1 MLEITLNYRP
11 LSIATSDR
19 EWINES
25 RWYIVWT
32 IRVYPHGNP
41 SALNLQIKWSISMKE
56 TSAQHMN
63 QRIDRK
69 IPTSG
74 VPRTQ
79 SRMWSQAEL
88 AADNALDSFL
98 ALMIAAPRCWT
109 VAMNSPCSLWVKK
122 LMWILQCTQTK
133 QNYQNK

>member
-1 MLEITLNYRP
+1 
-11 LSIATSDR
+11 
-19 EWINES
+19 
-25 RWYIVWT
+25 
-32 IRVYPHGNP
+32 
-41 SALNLQIKWSISMKE
+41 MKE
-56 TSAQHMN
+56 TSAQYMN
-63 QRIDRK
+63 PRIDRK

-109 VAMNSPCSLWVKK
+109 VAMNSPCNL
-122 LMWILQCTQTK
+122 
-133 QNYQNK
+133 